1 MPNKKKTGR
10 SFLPEVGGG
19 GACCVVRKVDQDREW
34 REGHDAIYVVA
45 EADPTKAVDII
56 RRNVAGPN
64 VELEGRVSDKLLVAL
79 AQVSLPAHETARSKA
94 RAAGGKMG

>member
-1 MPNKKKTGR
+1 MVLFGR
-10 SFLPEVGGG
+10 LIRIGN
-19 GACCVVRKVDQDREW
+19 R

-64 VELEGRVSDKLLVAL
+64 VELEDLVPDA
-79 AQVSLPAHETARSKA
+79 PAAR
-94 RAAGGKMG
+94 

>member
-1 MPNKKKTGR
+1 MLFGR
-10 SFLPEVGGG
+10 LIRIGY
-19 GACCVVRKVDQDREW
+19 R

-64 VELEGRVSDKLLVAL
+64 VELEDL
-79 AQVSLPAHETARSKA
+79 
-94 RAAGGKMG
+94 GG

>member
-1 MPNKKKTGR
+1 MLFGR
-10 SFLPEVGGG
+10 LIRIGN
-19 GACCVVRKVDQDREW
+19 R

-64 VELEGRVSDKLLVAL
+64 VELEDLGRVSDKLLVAL